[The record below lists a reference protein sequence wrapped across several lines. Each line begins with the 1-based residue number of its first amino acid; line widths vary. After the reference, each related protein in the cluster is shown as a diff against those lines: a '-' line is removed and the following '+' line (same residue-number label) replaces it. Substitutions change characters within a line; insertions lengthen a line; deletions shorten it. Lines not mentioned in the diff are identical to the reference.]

1 MNSNSGLVKT
11 IVILALISGII
22 GLGMAITPFKMLALI
37 PSIIAILLSLVA
49 FFIAKSKQGKLLL
62 VYVSL
67 IIAVTAS
74 AIALIREFAIK
85 DKVVVDQ
92 KFEEKKEQS
101 VQEVE
106 DTDEL
111 DELQEDL
118 E

>member
-11 IVILALISGII
+11 IIILALINGIV
-22 GLGMAITPFKMLALI
+22 GFGMAISPFKMLALI
-37 PSIIAILLSLVA
+37 PSLVAILLSLVA
-49 FFIAKSKQGKLLL
+49 YFIAKAKQGKLLM

-67 IIAVTAS
+67 LIAVIASGTAV
-74 AIALIREFAIK
+74 IREYAIK

-111 DELQEDL
+111 DELQDDL